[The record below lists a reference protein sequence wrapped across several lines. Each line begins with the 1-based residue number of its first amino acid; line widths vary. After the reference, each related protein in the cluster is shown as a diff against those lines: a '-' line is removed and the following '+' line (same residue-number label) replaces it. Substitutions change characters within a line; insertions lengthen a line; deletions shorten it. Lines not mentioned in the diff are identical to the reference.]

1 MSTLY
6 ERMIAAACSLDRR
19 PAPEEFRQPPN
30 GKAHDPATDGDRP
43 GDLFNARATWAE
55 ILGPHGWQFVY
66 ERGELSFWK
75 RPGKTV
81 PGISA
86 SAGIRST
93 CGKDLLHVF
102 TTNGGALS
110 DDMNYSK
117 FGAYTALNHN
127 GDYSA
132 AAKALRA
139 EGYCQPDPFAN
150 AELHIAQVIAGTN
163 EHHTANGQT
172 TAPAAPVL
180 GFPPPI
186 PASKLKLS
194 GGATWLWHGY
204 LARGGITLFSAL
216 WKAGKTTLL
225 AHLLREMERGGT
237 FCGLPLAAGRVL
249 YVTEE
254 SEHRWAERRDELG
267 LHDHIEFLVRPF
279 GAKPDGAQWKSF
291 LGYLGDLQAAK
302 PADLIVFDTLS
313 NLWPVRDENDAPQVQ
328 AALMPLH
335 KITETA
341 SLALIHHNRKGDG
354 TEATAARG
362 SGALAAFV
370 DTIMEFRRYEPKNRQ
385 DRRRVLTGYGRYED
399 TPGELVIELTPDGY
413 VAQGDRRDTGRR
425 ELSEVVVGMLPE
437 RPGLTIE
444 EIRAEWP
451 DGPPPPKD
459 TLRDA
464 LNDGAEH
471 GLWFRTGSGKRGDPH
486 RYGSI

>member
-19 PAPEEFRQPPN
+19 PAPEEFHEPARKP
-30 GKAHDPATDGDRP
+30 HDPADGDRP
-43 GDLFNARATWAE
+43 GDIFNARATWAE
-55 ILGPHGWQFVY
+55 VLEPHGWTFVY
-66 ERGELSFWK
+66 ERGELTFWK
-75 RPGKTV
+75 RPGKTTQ
-81 PGISA
+81 GISA
-86 SAGIRST
+86 STGMRSK
-93 CGKDLLHVF
+93 CGQSLLHVF

-110 DDMNYSK
+110 DEHNYSK
-117 FGAYTALNHN
+117 FSAYTILNHN
-127 GDYSA
+127 GDFSA
-132 AAKALRA
+132 SAKALRA
-139 EGYCQPDPFAN
+139 EGYCQPDPFVDI
-150 AELHIAQVIAGTN
+150 HISQP
-163 EHHTANGQT
+163 EPSANGHAPTEANGKADDSTPKT
-172 TAPAAPVL
+172 TA
-180 GFPPPI
+180 FPPPI

-194 GGATWLWHGY
+194 GGETWLWHGY

-225 AHLLREMERGGT
+225 AHLLRALERGGT
-237 FCGLPLAAGRVL
+237 FCGLPLAPGRVL

-385 DRRRVLTGYGRYED
+385 DRRRVLTGYGRYEE
-399 TPGELVIELTPDGY
+399 TPGELVIELTPEGY
-413 VAQGDRRDTGRR
+413 VAQGDRRDTNRR
-425 ELSEVVVGMLPE
+425 ELSEVIVGMLPE
-437 RPGLTIE
+437 RPGLTIA
-444 EIRAEWP
+444 EIRKEWP
-451 DGPPPPKD
+451 DGPAPRD
-459 TLRDA
+459 IELRDA

-471 GLWFRTGSGKRGDPH
+471 GLWFRTGSGKRGDPY
-486 RYGSI
+486 RFGTI